1 MEMLHQSLMATLI
14 VASFV
19 GVAFAVP
26 TWFVLRGVALARPV
40 KDALVALDFG
50 IGVGVAFFVIRVI
63 LAP

>member
-1 MEMLHQSLMATLI
+1 MDLLHQSLMVTLI
-14 VASFV
+14 VASFF

-26 TWFVLRGVALARPV
+26 TWYVLRGVALARPV

-50 IGVGVAFFVIRVI
+50 IGVGLAYFFIKVV

>member
-1 MEMLHQSLMATLI
+1 MELLHQSLVATLI

-26 TWFVLRGVALARPV
+26 TWFVLKGTALARPV

-50 IGVGVAFFVIRVI
+50 IGVGLSFFIIKVL